1 MIMLFASIIQLHFIY
16 FFFFNDTATTE
27 IYTLSLHD
35 ALPISHAIRRDGRT
49 HGAGPD
55 HRRRGPRFRRVAR
68 SRLVA
73 LGWCRRRLVFGPEQ
87 PLLGG
92 RGPARSH
99 HERASDRPVR
109 PRDGVSP
116 AQARPLLHTG
126 PLQCDRRSRSV
137 PVAAERLG
145 TANGW
150 RRWVTAS
157 TSVWHAPSSAPNRMA
172 RRCLAVARLGREQRG
187 RARRID
193 HE

>member
-1 MIMLFASIIQLHFIY
+1 MIVSGFLTSARSFMSDFIFS
-16 FFFFNDTATTE
+16 FFFFQAEDGIRDLIVTGVQTC
-27 IYTLSLHD
+27 
-35 ALPISHAIRRDGRT
+35 ALPIFT
-49 HGAGPD
+49 
-55 HRRRGPRFRRVAR
+55 R

-73 LGWCRRRLVFGPEQ
+73 LGWWWRRLVFGPEQ

-92 RGPARSH
+92 RGSARSH

-109 PRDGVSP
+109 PRDGVSR
-116 AQARPLLHTG
+116 AQAGPLLHTG

-145 TANGW
+145 TADGW
-150 RRWVTAS
+150 RCWVTAS

-172 RRCLAVARLGREQRG
+172 RRCLAVARLGREQRD